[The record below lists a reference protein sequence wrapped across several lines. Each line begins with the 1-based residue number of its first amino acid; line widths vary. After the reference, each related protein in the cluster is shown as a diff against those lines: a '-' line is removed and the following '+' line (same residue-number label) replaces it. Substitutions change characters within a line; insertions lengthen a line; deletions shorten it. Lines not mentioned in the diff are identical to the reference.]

1 MRGLLSFSYRLLPTL
16 TDYHNPELEGL
27 LKAQSLRGRN
37 KGPLISSRYYICNYA
52 FLPSRSFGSRQ
63 DGDELRLVQTLISPV
78 VYIGAIAVSS
88 FPEVRGCLQITSPS
102 FSI

>member
-37 KGPLISSRYYICNYA
+37 KGP
-52 FLPSRSFGSRQ
+52 
-63 DGDELRLVQTLISPV
+63 
-78 VYIGAIAVSS
+78 
-88 FPEVRGCLQITSPS
+88 
-102 FSI
+102 